1 MAVQVLLQ
9 MVYFL
14 LTLLFLVQGAHGA
27 SPREDFR
34 FCGQRNQTRQSNL
47 HYDQTS
53 EPHIFV
59 WNTDESLTIRAP
71 FPAAPDIPYFFPE
84 PRGLYHF
91 CLYWS
96 RHTGR
101 LHLRYGKNDYL
112 LSSRAS
118 NLLCYRKQEES
129 LKQGLHWLPP
139 LSAPGRAH
147 RTPAC
152 RELQAS
158 SSPSTMPHTRSPT
171 MHL

>member
-118 NLLCYRKQEES
+118 NLLCYRKQR
-129 LKQGLHWLPP
+129 
-139 LSAPGRAH
+139 RA
-147 RTPAC
+147 
-152 RELQAS
+152 
-158 SSPSTMPHTRSPT
+158 
-171 MHL
+171 